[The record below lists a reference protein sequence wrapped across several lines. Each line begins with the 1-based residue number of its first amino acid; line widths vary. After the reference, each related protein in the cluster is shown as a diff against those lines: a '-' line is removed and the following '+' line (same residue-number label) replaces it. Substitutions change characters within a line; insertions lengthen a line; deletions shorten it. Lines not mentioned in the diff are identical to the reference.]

1 MAWVVL
7 IVSGMLEAVWAV
19 ALSKSRGFKRV
30 IPTLVFFLA
39 FSVSMVGLAWAMTFI
54 PTGTAYAVWVG
65 IGATLTVVWGFMTRE
80 ERPTILRLI
89 LLLLL
94 VGCVVG
100 QKVVS

>member
-19 ALSKSRGFKRV
+19 ALSSSRGFKRV

-39 FSVSMVGLAWAMTFI
+39 FSVSMVGLAWAMTSV

-100 QKVVS
+100 LKVVS